1 MRLELKRFGSTEKTA
16 ERLYGD
22 MARRLT
28 AGSNGICPV
37 DLALSFVTM
46 CLSQSCG

>member
-1 MRLELKRFGSTEKTA
+1 MEFCIKGRRKMRLELKRFGSTEKTA

-28 AGSNGICPV
+28 AGSNGKIGRAHV
-37 DLALSFVTM
+37 
-46 CLSQSCG
+46 